1 MAEQNVAS
9 SEQVV
14 NQNWPDW
21 KKQIVAVILLLL
33 IPVAL
38 YFLKP
43 VLGPLLLTF
52 AITFV
57 LMYPVRWLQKLRL
70 SYRLSALLVYFVFL
84 ILSMVAI
91 GWFVVY
97 AVTSLLDTLQ
107 STQVFLQQIFATVTG
122 ESEGGLSEL
131 LNLEF
136 ARDGLKTLS
145 VVGAGVSLLSSP
157 GDFFAAIVDRISKF
171 TSFVSGYG
179 LMVVILLFFMLEWP
193 RTLGIIARTIP
204 KSSRREYAILTQ
216 RIINLGQSYL
226 LGSLLIVLF
235 YWAVTA
241 LLFFVSGVPHP
252 IVLGLIVGI
261 PNFIPQGGGMVS
273 AILVFAITL
282 ITGSATF
289 AINRLIFAFIEMAI
303 FMLVS
308 GVAYYF
314 VDTRIYS
321 KSVNVP
327 VWIVIV
333 GIMVFGAFFGIVGL
347 FIGAAAVAII
357 GEIVGFLLKK
367 LNDEDPY
374 PGVPEPSLFLKL
386 DEEAAEQGSS
396 EGGE

>member
-1 MAEQNVAS
+1 MAEENVTS
-9 SEQVV
+9 PEQVV
-14 NQNWPDW
+14 DPTWPDW

-38 YFLKP
+38 YFLRP

-52 AITFV
+52 AITFI
-57 LMYPVRWLQKLRL
+57 LMYPVRWLQKLKL
-70 SYRLSALLVYFVFL
+70 SYQISALLVYLVFL

-97 AVTSLLDTLQ
+97 AVTSLIDTVQ
-107 STQVFLQQIFATVTG
+107 STQEFIQQIFATVTG
-122 ESEGGLSEL
+122 ESQGGLSEL
-131 LNLEF
+131 LSLEF
-136 ARDGLKTLS
+136 ARNGLKTLS
-145 VVGAGVSLLSSP
+145 VVGTGVSLLTSP
-157 GDFFAAIVDRISKF
+157 GDFFAAIVDRISQF

-179 LMVVILLFFMLEWP
+179 FVTVVLLFFMLEWP
-193 RTLGIIARTIP
+193 RTLGIIGRTIP
-204 KSSRREYAILTQ
+204 QSAHREYAILTE
-216 RIINLGQSYL
+216 RIISVGQNYL

-241 LLFFVSGVPHP
+241 LLFFATGIPHP
-252 IVLGLIVGI
+252 LVLGLIVAI
-261 PNFIPQGGGMVS
+261 PNFIPQGGGLVS
-273 AILVFAITL
+273 AILVFVITL
-282 ITGSATF
+282 ITGSTTF
-289 AINRLIFAFIEMAI
+289 VINRLILAFIEMAV

-314 VDTRIYS
+314 VDARIYS

-327 VWIVIV
+327 VWLVIV
-333 GIMVFGAFFGIVGL
+333 GIMVFGALMGVIGL

-374 PGVPEPSLFLKL
+374 PGIPEPPLFQSISK
-386 DEEAAEQGSS
+386 DKDTATKEI
-396 EGGE
+396 